1 MASASAAANADS
13 GASTAVAAG
22 SANEE
27 GRQLCA
33 EEKKAGEL
41 VDHIVSAGR
50 EVSSA
55 IVERAWKG
63 IAIDILFIG
72 ARVQGIEVDSN
83 FTSPLVCGGH
93 TALRGCVQR
102 LTVSASDDEVTIS
115 NIKTLLQ
122 HGADPRLQYAVLGNP
137 QHQPDLCRLLKSDDF
152 VAKVHRVGKTDTLQ
166 AVEQL
171 FMGSKS
177 S

>member
-22 SANEE
+22 SD
-27 GRQLCA
+27 GTQLRA
-33 EEKKAGEL
+33 EEKKAAEL

-50 EVSSA
+50 EVPSA